1 LSHRE
6 VMPFDVVI
14 VGGGPAGLATACK
27 LAQLCR
33 EHEVTLEICLIEKGS
48 EIGAHILSGA
58 VLDQRALDELFPDW
72 QAMGAPVTVP
82 VTEEEIHLL
91 FNGTGSM
98 KLPDFFI
105 PGDLHNK
112 GNHVISL
119 GNLCRWLGEQA
130 ESLGVQLFAGFA
142 AAEILYDQEGAVIGV
157 ATGDMGRDRSGKE
170 KPGFEAGYELQAK
183 YTVFAEG
190 CRGHLGKQL
199 IEKFGLDRKRQP
211 QHYGLGVKELWEIP
225 SGVHEPGK
233 IIHGLGWPLGM
244 GKTTGGSFLYHLD
257 NNQVAVGLITDLNY
271 SNPWLSPFDEFQR
284 MKHHPLFRRVLE
296 GGKRISYGARA
307 LTKGGL
313 QSLPALAFPGGVL
326 AGDDAGFLNFLK
338 LKGTHT
344 AMKSGML
351 AAESI
356 FAALQGDRNPADRV
370 LVTYP
375 GNVRR
380 SWLYAEL
387 NRARNVAPA
396 MHRFGTLLGAA
407 FSFVDQALFRGRLPF
422 TLKDTI
428 PDHATL
434 HSAEDSPRIRYP
446 QPDNTFS
453 FDRLSSVYLSNTNH
467 EEDQPCHLLLADADT
482 PLTFNLAEFDEP
494 AQRYCPAGVYEIV
507 RNDIETRFQI
517 NAQNCVHCKTCD
529 IKDPTQNITWVAP
542 EGSGGPNY
550 PNM

>member
-33 EHEVTLEICLIEKGS
+33 EHEVTLDICLIEKGS

-82 VTEEEIHLL
+82 VTDEEIHLL

-119 GNLCRWLGEQA
+119 ANLCRWLGEQA
-130 ESLGVQLFAGFA
+130 ENLGVQVFAGFA
-142 AAEILYDQEGAVIGV
+142 AAEILYDQEGAVAGV
-157 ATGDMGRDRSGKE
+157 VTGDMGRDKSGKE
-170 KPGFEAGYELQAK
+170 KPGFEAGYELQAQ

-211 QHYGLGVKELWEIP
+211 QHYGLGIKELWEVP

-233 IIHGLGWPLGM
+233 IIHGLGWPLGL
-244 GKTTGGSFLYHLD
+244 GKTTGGSFLYHLED
-257 NNQVAVGLITDLNY
+257 NQVAVGLITDLNY
-271 SNPWLSPFDEFQR
+271 SNPWLSPFEEFQR
-284 MKHHPLFRRVLE
+284 MKHHPLFRCVLE

-407 FSFVDQALFRGRLPF
+407 FSFVDQRLFRGRLPF

-434 HSAEDSPRIRYP
+434 NSAEDSPQIRYP
-446 QPDNTFS
+446 QPDNTLS

-467 EEDQPCHLLLADADT
+467 EEDQPCHLLLTDADT

-507 RNDIETRFQI
+507 RSDSKTRFQI